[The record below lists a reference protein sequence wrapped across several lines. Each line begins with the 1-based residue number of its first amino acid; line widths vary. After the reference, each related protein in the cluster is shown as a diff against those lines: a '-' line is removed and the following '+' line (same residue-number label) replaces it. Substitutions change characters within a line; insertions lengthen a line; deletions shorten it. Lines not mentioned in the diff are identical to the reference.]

1 MTNELDLVIRGGM
14 IFDGSGS
21 PGREGDVAVSGGR
34 IAAVGRVSGSGREE
48 IDARGLI
55 VTPGFVDIHTHYDGQ
70 ATWANELS
78 PSSWHGVTTAVM
90 GNCGVGFAP
99 CRPDDR
105 GRLIRLMEGVED
117 IPGAVLTE
125 GLAWNW
131 ETFPDFL
138 TALEGRPHDIDLAV
152 QVPHAPLRVYVMGE
166 RGANREPAT
175 PGEISRMAELAR
187 DAVLAGAIGFS
198 TSRTLNHRTSD
209 GQPTP
214 TLTADAD
221 ELVGIANGLGAAGRG
236 VLQVVTD
243 FKNRNDELAML
254 RRMMAESGRPLS
266 VSLVQTDAAPEA
278 WRWILAQIDRANDDK
293 LTMRAQVCGR
303 PVGLCFGLELT
314 HNPFSAHARWRD
326 IAHLPLDQKVMRLRD
341 PAFRASLLAGSPEG
355 DGRFARLYLHN
366 FDKMFALGD
375 PPDYEPPLEHALGRR
390 ARDRGTRAAEL
401 ALDHMLERG
410 GRGLLYVPSLNYAG
424 YSLDPSYEMMQH
436 AHAVL
441 GLGDGGAHVGTIC
454 DASFPTSMLTHWT
467 RDRVR
472 GPRLDLA
479 WVIKAGSHDTA
490 RAVGLGDRGLIRPG
504 YRADLNVIDHGRLTL
519 RAPSVVHDLPGG
531 GRRLIQRAEGYTA
544 TIVAG
549 EITYRD
555 GVATGRLPGRLVR
568 GARPAPVADTEPT
581 QAARGQR

>member
-1 MTNELDLVIRGGM
+1 MYDLVVRSGHLA
-14 IFDGSGS
+14 DGT
-21 PGREGDVAVSGGR
+21 GRALFEADLALKDGR
-34 IAAVGRVSGSGREE
+34 IAAIGKIAASGKEE
-48 IDARGLI
+48 IDAKGKL

-70 ATWANELS
+70 VTWGERMQ

-254 RRMMAESGRPLS
+254 RRMMAESG
-266 VSLVQTDAAPEA
+266 
-278 WRWILAQIDRANDDK
+278 
-293 LTMRAQVCGR
+293 
-303 PVGLCFGLELT
+303 
-314 HNPFSAHARWRD
+314 
-326 IAHLPLDQKVMRLRD
+326 
-341 PAFRASLLAGSPEG
+341 
-355 DGRFARLYLHN
+355 
-366 FDKMFALGD
+366 
-375 PPDYEPPLEHALGRR
+375 
-390 ARDRGTRAAEL
+390 
-401 ALDHMLERG
+401 
-410 GRGLLYVPSLNYAG
+410 
-424 YSLDPSYEMMQH
+424 
-436 AHAVL
+436 
-441 GLGDGGAHVGTIC
+441 
-454 DASFPTSMLTHWT
+454 
-467 RDRVR
+467 
-472 GPRLDLA
+472 
-479 WVIKAGSHDTA
+479 
-490 RAVGLGDRGLIRPG
+490 
-504 YRADLNVIDHGRLTL
+504 
-519 RAPSVVHDLPGG
+519 
-531 GRRLIQRAEGYTA
+531 
-544 TIVAG
+544 
-549 EITYRD
+549 
-555 GVATGRLPGRLVR
+555 
-568 GARPAPVADTEPT
+568 
-581 QAARGQR
+581 